1 MADRSVEPS
10 LVTVPTFSAH
20 FYGLTADGWIADRRL
35 CPWIRHNGHWNLLS
49 SSSGALQHERGSSLW
64 WQHEHCTN
72 NRGWKYRLLPH
83 TNQKDL
89 TDRSQ
94 ISFRLLLNIGDTTA
108 CWYCI
113 GIEGW
118 GRVSVQNEARLHA
131 NKPTPKSSQQNY
143 NIQ

>member
-1 MADRSVEPS
+1 MAELQIVASAPELDTTAIGIFFQVQAGHFSMKGG
-10 LVTVPTFSAH
+10 LVC
-20 FYGLTADGWIADRRL
+20 DGSTNIAR
-35 CPWIRHNGHWNLLS
+35 IIGV
-49 SSSGALQHERGSSLW
+49 GSTD
-64 WQHEHCTN
+64 C
-72 NRGWKYRLLPH
+72 YPH
-83 TNQKDL
+83 TKQKDL